1 MIKAKISNPNKM
13 QFSNLSKIPKCMI
26 EIISSYLD
34 NGRLIKMDP
43 KWFRMGYFL
52 EDISPESSDCSSYI
66 DPGIK
71 FQEFKKSKYRNQ
83 KSESNFKR
91 DIALMNRFDFP
102 LEIRD
107 RGRGKYNHFSIAVRN
122 PELSNGIKSLR
133 FINSNV
139 KELVTRALI
148 TGFLDKMP
156 QVSTIEFYYVYH
168 QFQNRMMGD
177 HRIIL
182 IEVLEHGKKLETLKM
197 CFEVGSIGICMLKDY
212 ADSIFQRIPKL
223 KMFEV
228 RQRRLHKT
236 DCFYPLKLVDCED
249 SEGMNITLLH
259 HFEKM

>member
-1 MIKAKISNPNKM
+1 
-13 QFSNLSKIPKCMI
+13 MI

-43 KWFRMGYFL
+43 KWFKMGHFL
-52 EDISPESSDCSSYI
+52 EEISPESSDSSSYI

-71 FQEFKKSKYRNQ
+71 YQEFKKSKFRNQ

-91 DIALMNRFDFP
+91 DIAMMNRFDFP
-102 LEIRD
+102 LEINTSSHGD
-107 RGRGKYNHFSIAVRN
+107 RGKYNHFSIAVKN
-122 PELSNGIKSLR
+122 LELSNGIKSLR

-156 QVSTIEFYYVYH
+156 QVSTIEFHYVHY
-168 QFQNRMMGD
+168 QFQNLVN
-177 HRIIL
+177 HRITL

-197 CFEVGSIGICMLKDY
+197 CFEVGSIGKDLLYSIMLKDF
-212 ADSIFQRIPKL
+212 ADFMFQRIPKL
-223 KMFEV
+223 KMLEV

-236 DCFYPLKLVDCED
+236 DCFYPLELVNYED
-249 SEGMNITLLH
+249 IGGINITLLH
-259 HFEKM
+259 HFEKL